1 MVSLPLP
8 PVMVSAASVP
18 VMFTAVSTELASTT
32 SMPVMLVA
40 PRSTLV
46 PVTVLAS
53 FRVSVPAPPVTV
65 SVP

>member
-1 MVSLPLP
+1 MKV
-8 PVMVSAASVP
+8 VAVSALP
-18 VMFTAVSTELASTT
+18 VRVRLPVTALASTT

-53 FRVSVPAPPVTV
+53 SRVSVPVPVPPVTV
-65 SVP
+65 SEP